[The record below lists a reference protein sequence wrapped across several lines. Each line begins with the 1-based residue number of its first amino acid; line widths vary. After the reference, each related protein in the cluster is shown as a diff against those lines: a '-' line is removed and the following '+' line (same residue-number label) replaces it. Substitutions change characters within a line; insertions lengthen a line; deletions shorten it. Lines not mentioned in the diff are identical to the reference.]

1 MLKCK
6 RDNLNIK
13 SQFSLYSSSN
23 QIQWHPFENFH
34 TQNQLKGW
42 ILSYET
48 SFYIKVLFN
57 LIIVERSCSHLIHIT
72 VSIIK
77 SHVFQTDYKASD
89 LSYSSSLLDS
99 DPAKIT
105 SAIIGYSD
113 IRLFDLPVSIKQ
125 KNGKRKKANL

>member
-1 MLKCK
+1 MQ
-6 RDNLNIK
+6 
-13 SQFSLYSSSN
+13 SPY
-23 QIQWHPFENFH
+23 
-34 TQNQLKGW
+34 
-42 ILSYET
+42 
-48 SFYIKVLFN
+48 
-57 LIIVERSCSHLIHIT
+57 IT

-105 SAIIGYSD
+105 STIIGYSD

-125 KNGKRKKANL
+125 RKRRQTYNSQPQKKTHSERFW

>member
-1 MLKCK
+1 ME
-6 RDNLNIK
+6 
-13 SQFSLYSSSN
+13 SPY
-23 QIQWHPFENFH
+23 
-34 TQNQLKGW
+34 
-42 ILSYET
+42 
-48 SFYIKVLFN
+48 
-57 LIIVERSCSHLIHIT
+57 IT